1 VIARDE
7 EKSIT
12 RVLHA
17 IEVIKSGQMVIM
29 CDDEHRENEGDL
41 VFAAERVTPDKINFM
56 VKEARGLV
64 CLTMEPHLVEKLAL
78 PMMSGGAANTSHGTA
93 FTVSIEA
100 RDGVTTGISA
110 YDRCHTIKTAIAE
123 TTTPSDIVVPGH
135 IFPLKAKPGGVLER
149 AGHTEGSVD
158 LVKMAGMKGAGV
170 ICEIMNDDGS
180 MARMPDLEEFSRK
193 HNIPVV
199 TIADLITFRLLKDSL
214 VKKLSERSIKTDFG
228 EINCHLYQS
237 LVDGSK
243 HLALTKGGEYEND
256 VVDIRVH
263 NQRQLADVFGSLD
276 GSCGSRIT
284 YGLNLLKSYEKGV
297 FLYLTHHESQDFF
310 TEELDLL
317 FQDRKGEAPRDLSPK
332 PNTDHRMNGIG
343 SQILRSLGVRTMRIH
358 TYSHSVPK
366 GLSGFG
372 LEVAEIVDMQ
382 SSIKKG

>member
-1 VIARDE
+1 M
-7 EKSIT
+7 
-12 RVLHA
+12 HA
-17 IEVIKSGQMVIM
+17 IEVIKNGQMVIM
-29 CDDEHRENEGDL
+29 VDDENRENEGDL
-41 VFAAERVTPDKINFM
+41 VFAAERVTPDKVNFM

-64 CLTMEPHLVEKLAL
+64 CLTMEPAMVEKLSL
-78 PMMSGGAANTSHGTA
+78 PMMSGAVTTSSHGTA

-100 RDGVTTGISA
+100 REGVTTGISA
-110 YDRCHTIKTAIAE
+110 YDRCHTIKTAIAD
-123 TTTPSDIVVPGH
+123 TATPADIVIPGH

-180 MARMPDLEEFSRK
+180 MARMPDLGDFSKK
-193 HNIPVV
+193 HNIPIV

-214 VKKLSERSIKTDFG
+214 VRKLSERDIDSEYGAMK
-228 EINCHLYQS
+228 CHLFES

-243 HLALTKGGEYEND
+243 HLAFTKGEDFENA
-256 VVDIRVH
+256 VIDIRVH
-263 NQRQLADVFGSLD
+263 NQRQLADVFGSIE
-276 GSCGSRIT
+276 GSCGPRIK
-284 YGLNLLKSYEKGV
+284 YGLDLLKSSDKAV
-297 FLYLTHHESQDFF
+297 FLYLTHLESQDFF
-310 TEELDLL
+310 ADELGLL
-317 FQDRKGEAPRDLSPK
+317 FQDGKGEAPRDLSPR
-332 PNTDHRMNGIG
+332 PNTDHRMNGLG

-358 TYSHSVPK
+358 TFSPSVLK